1 MSFKLDTEAWEDI
14 SRKRV
19 LVTGAD
25 GMLGNNIVRELV
37 SRGCKVCCFIER
49 GHDGHTLRELPVQVV
64 KGEICNPA
72 DLEPLFMENDY
83 VIHTAGVTAMWP
95 ARSAVSWNVNYRAVK
110 LLVKLAKAH
119 HIKRFIHIGTAT
131 SFGHG
136 PMHDPGDEQRPYSNH
151 VFKLD
156 YQDTKFKAQEYL
168 LKEYREHNFPV
179 IILNPT
185 FMIGKYDNGNSSNK
199 MILYIFKGKVPGFSP
214 GGKNYVHVKD
224 VAHAA
229 ANALTLG
236 REGEC
241 YITGGRNLSY
251 RESFRLI
258 AETLDVKAPALQM
271 PRFVSVAFGALQSA
285 FATITGK
292 PPAVSYRMARIGC
305 EECYYSPDK
314 AIRELKMT
322 QTPIEEGIRE
332 SIEWFRERGMV

>member
-1 MSFKLDTEAWEDI
+1 MSFKQDTENWEDI
-14 SRKRV
+14 STKKV

-37 SRGCKVCCFIER
+37 SRGFQVSCFIEKS
-49 GHDGHTLRELPVQVV
+49 HDGHTLREMPVQVV
-64 KGEICNPA
+64 KGDICNQG
-72 DLEPLFMENDY
+72 DLEPLFRENDY

-95 ARSAVSWNVNYRAVK
+95 ARSVVAWKINYRAVQ
-110 LLVKLAKAH
+110 LLVKLSKAH
-119 HIKRFIHIGTAT
+119 QVKRFIHIGTAT

-136 PMHDPGDEQRPYSNH
+136 PLHDPGNEQRPYSNH
-151 VFKLD
+151 VFGLD
-156 YQDTKFKAQEYL
+156 YQDTKFRAQEYL
-168 LKEYREHNFPV
+168 LKEYRENNFPV

-185 FMIGKYDNGNSSNK
+185 YMIGKYDNGNSSNK
-199 MILYIFKGKVPGFSP
+199 MILYIFRGKVPGFSP

-236 REGEC
+236 REGQC

-258 AETLDVKAPALQM
+258 AETLDVRAPAIKM
-271 PRFVSVAFGALQSA
+271 PRFLSVSFGVMQSA
-285 FATITGK
+285 VATITGK
-292 PPAVSYRMARIGC
+292 PPTVSYRMARIGC
-305 EECYYSPDK
+305 EECYYSPEK
-314 AIRELKMT
+314 AIRELKMP